1 MVKFGKD
8 LQDECLDKW
17 KDHYLNYKELKSTIR
32 NELLVA
38 DSDSDIDNI
47 SQLFNNFDSLLEE
60 ELTKINSFY
69 KENIGLLSS
78 ELNDIVVTIDN
89 TSKDDDKQKMIK
101 NLTVFYNKVDELR
114 HYILLNVIAV
124 IKIIKKRNKKAFPY
138 HEKITQTDHSTVLES
153 QPFYNSEELLS
164 IFDNLKEKSISFDTL
179 RLENVFKKCEGFLV
193 NFQEKQQDFEL
204 GEILPGSSSKKWSSD
219 EINDYLQTKLGIT
232 HQLEQITDLA
242 NVEERNAQ
250 IIERISKTGEQ
261 VDVQATNQLMMWRTF
276 VILSSLYAF
285 LFGLDMMGSAFK
297 ALSGKNIGELFQ
309 QINNPVAGLIVGILV
324 TVMLQSSST
333 TTSIIVSMVGADLVN
348 IQQAIP
354 LIMGANIGTSV
365 TNTIVSHG
373 HVGNI
378 DEFQKAFSG
387 ATIHDIFNLMCVCI
401 LLPFEIITGALGGP
415 FLESVSDTITTSV
428 FDLKGLK
435 FKSPLKLIVAPLVK
449 EFISIDKKIIS
460 ANAKGCVSCEL
471 DRNTTTTTDIV
482 NYDDDVV
489 DITGCWNLDHDE
501 CYTLEKWNEKYE
513 NGAVIKSGIFSE
525 LGDAGGGVVALILS
539 LGILCVAL
547 YKIVKTLHTIVLQG
561 KGRGRILD
569 LLVNTITKN
578 GSLSILFGML
588 LTISVQSSSITT
600 STLTPL
606 VGLSIISL
614 EQMLPLTLG
623 ANLGTTCTAFMASLV
638 TESKNS
644 VQIAVCHFIFNVT
657 GVTIFYPIQKVRRL
671 PIEGAK
677 RLGKL
682 VTHYKWFSVFYTS
695 YVFVIVPL
703 ILFGISFLFNGNV
716 LPSILGTIFIGML
729 GYTSHMGLTRLEQ
742 LQSKKIE
749 SNINRII
756 VE

>member
-17 KDHYLNYKELKSTIR
+17 SDSYLNYKNLKSVIR
-32 NELLVA
+32 EELLQTEKI
-38 DSDSDIDNI
+38 DSVVEI
-47 SQLFNNFDSLLEE
+47 FNNFDSLLQE
-60 ELTKINSFY
+60 ELTKINDFY
-69 KENIGLLSS
+69 IENVNLLSS
-78 ELNDIVVTIDN
+78 ELNDIVITIDN
-89 TSKDDDKQKMIK
+89 TSEDDDKQKKIK
-101 NLTVFYNKVDELR
+101 ILTDFYNKVDELR

-124 IKIIKKRNKKAFPY
+124 IKIIKKRNKKAFPF
-138 HEKITQTDHSTVLES
+138 HEKITQTDHSDVLNS
-153 QPFYNSEELLS
+153 QVFYNSEELLS
-164 IFDNLKEKSISFDTL
+164 VFESLKEKSISFDTL
-179 RLENVFKKCEGFLV
+179 RLENVFKKCQGFLV

-204 GEILPGSSSKKWSSD
+204 SEILPGSSNKKWSND

-232 HQLEQITDLA
+232 HQLEQIKDI
-242 NVEERNAQ
+242 NSVEERKTQ
-250 IIERISKTGEQ
+250 IVEKITKNSE
-261 VDVQATNQLMMWRTF
+261 DVNKVVTKQLMLWRTF
-276 VILSSLYAF
+276 IILSSLYAF

-401 LLPFEIITGALGGP
+401 LLPFEIITGALDIP
-415 FLESVSDTITTSV
+415 FLESVSDSITTSV

-449 EFISIDKKIIS
+449 EFISIDKKVIS
-460 ANAKGCVSCEL
+460 ANAKGCVPC
-471 DRNTTTTTDIV
+471 DVDTNTTSTDIV
-482 NYDDDVV
+482 YYDDDDVIV
-489 DITGCWNLDHDE
+489 SGCWNLDHDE
-501 CYTLEKWNEKYE
+501 CYTLEKWNEDYE
-513 NGAVIKSGIFSE
+513 NGAVIKSGIFSQ
-525 LGDAGGGVVALILS
+525 LGDTGGGIVALIVS

-561 KGRGRILD
+561 RGRGRILD
-569 LLVNTITKN
+569 ILVNTITKN
-578 GSLSILFGML
+578 GFLSILFGML

-644 VQIAVCHFIFNVT
+644 VQIAVCHFIFNAT
-657 GVTIFYPIQKVRRL
+657 GVTILYPIQKVRKL

-682 VTHYKWFSVFYTS
+682 VTNYKWFSVFYTS

-716 LPSILGTIFIGML
+716 IPSIFGTLFIGIL
-729 GYTSHMGLTRLEQ
+729 AYTSHRGLTKLEQ
-742 LQSKKIE
+742 LQTKKIE
-749 SNINRII
+749 SNINTI
-756 VE
+756 VVE